1 MTGRRP
7 AHCSLCPAADRPY
20 GHRVACQE
28 CGFRYELVAADTIAG
43 RLRSFGPRFAGTLAG
58 TGPATAARRPEP
70 TVWSALE
77 YACHVR
83 DVFLVQRERAV
94 LAQVQDNPRVARM
107 NRDERVA
114 LCRYDAHALPDVLG
128 QLAMAA
134 ELCATVFDGLDEAA
148 WARRLVYPWPEATG
162 RDVAWVGRHTVHE
175 GEHHLMDVG
184 RVLAAVSEAS

>member
-7 AHCSLCPAADRPY
+7 APRSLCPAADRPY
-20 GHRVACQE
+20 RRRVACQE
-28 CGFRYELVAADTIAG
+28 CGFCYELVAADAIAG
-43 RLRSFGPRFAGTLAG
+43 RLRSFGPRFAGALAG
-58 TGPATAARRPEP
+58 TGPATAVRRPEP

-83 DVFLVQRERAV
+83 DVFLVQRQRAV

-114 LCRYDAHALPDVLG
+114 LCRYGAHALPDVLG
-128 QLAMAA
+128 QLTMAA
-134 ELCATVFDGLDEAA
+134 ELCATVFEGLDEAGQ
-148 WARRLVYPWPEATG
+148 ARRLVYPWPEATE

-175 GEHHLMDVG
+175 GEHHLMDVR
-184 RVLAAVSEAS
+184 RVLAAVSEAT

>member
-1 MTGRRP
+1 VTGRRS
-7 AHCSLCPAADRPY
+7 ARRILCPAAGRPY
-20 GHRVACQE
+20 RHRVTCQE
-28 CGFRYELVAADTIAG
+28 CGFCYELVAADAIAG
-43 RLRSFGPRFAGTLAG
+43 RLRSFGPRFADALAG
-58 TGPATAARRPEP
+58 AGPATAARRPEP
-70 TVWSALE
+70 AVWSALE

-83 DVFLVQRERAV
+83 DVFLIQRERAV

-114 LCRYDAHALPDVLG
+114 LCRYDAHTLPDVLD

-148 WARRLVYPWPEATG
+148 WARPLIYPWPEATE

-175 GEHHLMDVG
+175 GEHHLMDVR
-184 RVLAAVSEAS
+184 RVLAAVTEAS

>member
-1 MTGRRP
+1 MT
-7 AHCSLCPAADRPY
+7 CE
-20 GHRVACQE
+20 E
-28 CGFRYELVAADTIAG
+28 CGFRDELVATDEIAG
-43 RLRSFGPRFAGTLAG
+43 RLRSFGPRFAGVLAG
-58 TGPATAARRPEP
+58 AGPAAARRPEP
-70 TVWSALE
+70 AVWSALE

-114 LCRYDAHALPDVLG
+114 LCRYDAHAVPDVLG

-134 ELCATVFDGLDEAA
+134 ELCATVFDGLDEVAL
-148 WARRLVYPWPEATG
+148 ARRLVYPWPEATE

-175 GEHHLMDVG
+175 GEHHLMDVR
-184 RVLAAVSEAS
+184 RVLAAVADRPAR

>member
-1 MTGRRP
+1 MT
-7 AHCSLCPAADRPY
+7 CL
-20 GHRVACQE
+20 E
-28 CGFRYELVAADTIAG
+28 CGFRSELVELDEISG
-43 RLRSFGPRFAGTLAG
+43 RLRSLGPSFVGVLRGVDPALAS
-58 TGPATAARRPEP
+58 RRPAP
-70 TVWSALE
+70 SVWSALE

-83 DVFLVQRERAV
+83 DVFLIQRERAV

-148 WARRLVYPWPEATG
+148 WARPLVYPWPEATE

-175 GEHHLMDVG
+175 GEHHLMDVR
-184 RVLAAVSEAS
+184 RVMAAVTEAS

>member
-1 MTGRRP
+1 VT
-7 AHCSLCPAADRPY
+7 CE
-20 GHRVACQE
+20 E
-28 CGFRYELVAADTIAG
+28 CGFRDELVAADEISG
-43 RLRSFGPRFAGTLAG
+43 RLRSFGPRFAGALSGA
-58 TGPATAARRPEP
+58 GPAAVRRPEP
-70 TVWSALE
+70 AVWSALE

-114 LCRYDAHALPDVLG
+114 LCRYDAHPVPDVLG

-134 ELCATVFDGLDEAA
+134 ELCATVFDGLDEVAL
-148 WARRLVYPWPEATG
+148 ARRLVYPWPEATE

-175 GEHHLMDVG
+175 GEHHLMDVR
-184 RVLAAVSEAS
+184 RVLAAVADRPAR